1 MWYYIKQSFL
11 PFVYLFFMAMTAMAI
26 LTIGNNLVWL
36 KVLLSLLNLGLYLLI
51 ISAASY
57 KDGQTALKERVA
69 NDLERLQIIRTGEDR
84 PLKLKEE
91 YKWWKG
97 FLYGFISCIPLLLLL
112 IVHTILVLID
122 PALNGAGVV
131 ASIIYLT
138 FFAFFRL
145 NVTGSSTDI
154 TINPTMYYSTL
165 IAVPI
170 IMIATGVFYI
180 LGARKIQR
188 QQDAIKEKQ
197 RQIYG
202 DIN

>member
-1 MWYYIKQSFL
+1 MWYYIKQSFM
-11 PFVYLFFMAMTAMAI
+11 PFIYLFFMAMTAMAI
-26 LTIGNNLVWL
+26 LTIGNDLIWL
-36 KVLLSLLNLGLYLLI
+36 KVLLCLLNLGLYLVVVCA
-51 ISAASY
+51 SSY
-57 KDGQTALKERVA
+57 KDGQTALKERIA

-84 PLKLKEE
+84 PLKIKEE

-97 FLYGFISCIPLLLLL
+97 FLYGFISCIPLVVLL
-112 IVHTILVLID
+112 IVHTILMLVD

-138 FFAFFRL
+138 FFAFFRI
-145 NVTGSSTDI
+145 NAIGTSTDVVLQP
-154 TINPTMYYSTL
+154 TIYYASL
-165 IAVPI
+165 IGLPI
-170 IMIATGVFYI
+170 IMLATGISYI

>member
-26 LTIGNNLVWL
+26 LTIGNELVWL
-36 KVLLSLLNLGLYLLI
+36 KVILCLLNLGLYLI
-51 ISAASY
+51 IVCAASY
-57 KDGQTALKERVA
+57 KDGQTALKERIA
-69 NDLERLQIIRTGEDR
+69 NDLERMQIIRTGEDR

-97 FLYGFISCIPLLLLL
+97 YFYGFLSCVPLLLLL
-112 IVHTILVLID
+112 AIHTVLMLID

-145 NVTGSSTDI
+145 NAVGTEVAVAP
-154 TINPTMYYSTL
+154 TIYYSTL
-165 IAVPI
+165 IALPI
-170 IMIATGVFYI
+170 IMIATGVSYYM
-180 LGARKIQR
+180 GARKIQH
-188 QQDAIKEKQ
+188 QQDLIKEKQ

-202 DIN
+202 E